1 MAEGVMS
8 ELIASIGLF
17 FTQAITWIGDVIGLI
32 TENPLLLI
40 MVVCMPVAGVAIG
53 YCKRL
58 IRL

>member
-17 FTQAITWIGDVIGLI
+17 FTQAITWIGEVINLV

-53 YCKRL
+53 YLKRL